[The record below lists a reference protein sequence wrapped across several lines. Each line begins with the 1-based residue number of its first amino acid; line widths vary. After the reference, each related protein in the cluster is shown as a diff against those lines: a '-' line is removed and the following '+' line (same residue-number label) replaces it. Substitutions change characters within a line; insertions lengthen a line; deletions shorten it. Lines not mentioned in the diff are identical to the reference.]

1 VTYYKV
7 VNHDMKAC
15 HGGDY
20 TYRMNRWTRRIAD
33 TDACSRGYHI
43 CTAEQLARWLYADS
57 RGCIVLTVE
66 AEGVTD
72 AGDKCVAE
80 RIKPVRKVV
89 LDEVDLRWLAT
100 EAAITC
106 LHNTDD
112 ERVQY
117 AIQTV
122 REWCFGL
129 GDGLKAAE
137 SAAWSAARSA
147 AESAAWSAAW
157 SAARSAARYAA
168 ESAAWSAAWSATESA
183 IGRVYADYIVNEEV
197 NS

>member
-1 VTYYKV
+1 MSDQTYYKV
-7 VNHDMKAC
+7 VDHDMKAC

-33 TDACSRGYHI
+33 TVECGRGYHI
-43 CTAEQLARWLYADS
+43 CTAEQLAPWLYADN

-89 LDEVDLRWLAT
+89 LDVVDIHWLAT

-106 LHNTDD
+106 LHSTDD
-112 ERVQY
+112 ESVQY
-117 AIQTV
+117 SIQTV

-129 GDGLKAAE
+129 GAGLKAAE

-147 AESAAWSAAW
+147 AESAARSAAW
-157 SAARSAARYAA
+157 SA
-168 ESAAWSAAWSATESA
+168 
-183 IGRVYADYIVNEEV
+183 IGRIYADYIEGVTDE
-197 NS
+197 

>member
-1 VTYYKV
+1 MSNQTYYKI

-20 TYRMNRWTRRIAD
+20 IYRMNRWTRRIAD
-33 TDACSRGYHI
+33 TAECGRGYHI

-100 EAAITC
+100 EAAITY

-112 ERVQY
+112 ERLQY

-137 SAAWSAARSA
+137 SATWSAAKSV
-147 AESAAWSAAW
+147 AW
-157 SAARSAARYAA
+157 
-168 ESAAWSAAWSATESA
+168 SA
-183 IGRVYADYIVNEEV
+183 IGRIYADYIEEATDE
-197 NS
+197 